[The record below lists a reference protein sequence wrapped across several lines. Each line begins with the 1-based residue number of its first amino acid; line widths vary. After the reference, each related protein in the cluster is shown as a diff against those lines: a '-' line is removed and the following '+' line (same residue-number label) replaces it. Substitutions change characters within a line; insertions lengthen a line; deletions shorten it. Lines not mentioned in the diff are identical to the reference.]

1 MTTSPA
7 HVSANVERFMGF
19 ADVYDAFRPRPPLAV
34 LDILTQLAE
43 VQRPA
48 LVVDLGSGTG
58 LSTALWADR
67 AAQVVGVE
75 PSADMRAQAE
85 QRVAGLADPAN
96 VRYQA
101 GYANATGL
109 PDVCADIVTCS
120 QSLHWME
127 PVSTFAEIARILRPG
142 GVFAAYDCD
151 WPPTVT
157 WAIEEAHHS
166 FHAQLRVAEE
176 AHGFSRDVRSW
187 DKPQH
192 LERMRASGQFRM
204 TKEIV
209 LHHVEQGGAERLVGL
224 ELSQG
229 GVATLLKNG
238 VSEQEVGI
246 AALREVA
253 QRVLGDAIVPWY
265 FSYRMRVGG
274 EVAKGHEGTRRG
286 TKGHEHN

>member
-7 HVSANVERFMGF
+7 HLSANVERFMGF
-19 ADVYDAFRPRPPLAV
+19 ADVYDTYRPRPPLVV
-34 LDILTQLAE
+34 LDILTQLA
-43 VQRPA
+43 QTPQPA

-58 LSTALWADR
+58 LSTAIWAAR
-67 AAQVVGVE
+67 ATEVVGVE
-75 PSADMRAQAE
+75 PSADMRRQAE
-85 QRVAGLADPAN
+85 ARIASLPDAAN

-109 PDVCADIVTCS
+109 PDGCADIVTCS

-151 WPPTVT
+151 WPPTLN
-157 WAIEEAHHS
+157 WQIEQAHYT
-166 FHAQLRVAEE
+166 FAAQMHAAEQ
-176 AHGFSRDVRSW
+176 ARGFSRDVRAW

-192 LERMRASGQFRM
+192 LERMRASEQFRF
-204 TKEIV
+204 TKEIL
-209 LHHVEQGGAERLVGL
+209 LHSVEQGGAERLVGL

-238 VSEQEVGI
+238 VGEDEIGI
-246 AALREVA
+246 TALREVA

-265 FSYRMRVGG
+265 FSYRVRLGV
-274 EVAKGHEGTRRG
+274 K
-286 TKGHEHN
+286 

>member
-7 HVSANVERFMGF
+7 HVAANVERFMGF
-19 ADVYDAFRPRPPLAV
+19 ADVYDSFRPRPPLAL

-43 VQRPA
+43 APRPA

-67 AAQVVGVE
+67 ATGVVGVE

-85 QRVAGLADPAN
+85 QRAAGLADPAN

-109 PDVCADIVTCS
+109 PDGCADIVTCS

-127 PVSTFAEIARILRPG
+127 PESTFAEIARILRPG

-151 WPPTVT
+151 WPPTVN
-157 WAIEEAHHS
+157 WEIEQAHQA
-166 FHAQLRVAEE
+166 FFAQVRAAEQ

-187 DKPQH
+187 DKQQH
-192 LERMRASGQFRM
+192 LERMRASGHFRF
-204 TKEIV
+204 TREIL
-209 LHHVEQGGAERLVGL
+209 LHNVEQGGVERLIGL

-238 VSEQEVGI
+238 VSEDEIGI
-246 AALREVA
+246 TALRETA

-265 FSYRMRVGG
+265 FSYRMRLGV
-274 EVAKGHEGTRRG
+274 K
-286 TKGHEHN
+286 